1 MDKTQLIAE
10 LQFELMKQ
18 ENWRPCM
25 QKIAKKIGV
34 SVSTIHDNFIRLK
47 PRINI
52 DIDIVPEY
60 KLYEQNKKK

>member
-18 ENWRPCM
+18 ENWKPYI

-34 SVSTIHDNFIRLK
+34 SVSTIHDNFYRLK

-60 KLYEQNKKK
+60 KLYKQNKKK